1 MSTASGHTGLL
12 PWLRYIRFRQKLW
25 MGSSPGMVLEF
36 ADGYIQL
43 ARDFGA
49 AMMPANRRSVFS
61 PLPRRSAAYTL
72 RWKALCCL
80 VLLCCG
86 GLAIFYYVSYYKWVF
101 DDLLRFLVGNL
112 CAGFAVNH
120 VSVLSPIH
128 LTIVLVLIETL
139 VSWITWF
146 NPCQAWHSSSHT
158 GPNVRWGFAFMWG
171 QWKWEI
177 KNCLQMIAGSFNH
190 VNYG

>member
-1 MSTASGHTGLL
+1 
-12 PWLRYIRFRQKLW
+12 
-25 MGSSPGMVLEF
+25 MVLEF

-128 LTIVLVLIETL
+128 LTIV
-139 VSWITWF
+139 W
-146 NPCQAWHSSSHT
+146 
-158 GPNVRWGFAFMWG
+158 
-171 QWKWEI
+171 
-177 KNCLQMIAGSFNH
+177 
-190 VNYG
+190 Y

>member
-1 MSTASGHTGLL
+1 MSTASGHAGLF

-49 AMMPANRRSVFS
+49 AMMSTNRRPVFS

-72 RWKALCCL
+72 RCKAFSCL
-80 VLLCCG
+80 LLLCCG
-86 GLAIFYYVSYYKWVF
+86 GLAIFYYISYYKWAF
-101 DDLLRFLVGNL
+101 DELLRVFLVWNS

-120 VSVLSPIH
+120 VSISVQYTSRFFGIDGN
-128 LTIVLVLIETL
+128 L
-139 VSWITWF
+139 VSWITSSNLWH
-146 NPCQAWHSSSHT
+146 AWHSSSHT
-158 GPNVRWGFAFMWG
+158 GPNVR
-171 QWKWEI
+171 
-177 KNCLQMIAGSFNH
+177 
-190 VNYG
+190 

>member
-25 MGSSPGMVLEF
+25 MGSSPGTVLEF

-49 AMMPANRRSVFS
+49 AMMPTNRRSVFS

-86 GLAIFYYVSYYKWVF
+86 GLAIFYYLSYYKWAF
-101 DDLLRFLVGNL
+101 DDLLRFFGRKLVYRFCSKSCFRIQLNTP
-112 CAGFAVNH
+112 H
-120 VSVLSPIH
+120 DS
-128 LTIVLVLIETL
+128 LVLIETL
-139 VSWITWF
+139 VSWITSS

-158 GPNVRWGFAFMWG
+158 GPNVRWGFVFMWG

-177 KNCLQMIAGSFNH
+177 KKSLLLVVGSFNH